1 MLPGHL
7 TRKLAA
13 KWIGPYP
20 IVKVVN
26 PVAVELDLPANLKL
40 HPVVHISQLKPHEGP
55 EVAPERPVFESE
67 NV

>member
-20 IVKVVN
+20 VLQVIN
-26 PVAVELDLPANLKL
+26 PVAVRLQLPANLRL
-40 HPVVHISQLKPHEGP
+40 HPVIHISQLKPHEGP
-55 EVAPERPVFESE
+55 EVQPERPVFEDDYE
-67 NV
+67 